1 MPKTPVPG
9 IPMQS
14 PQSTSRLFNA
24 VETSHARAVAAL
36 ILICLALFLPGLTAL
51 PPMDRDE
58 PRFAQATKQM
68 LETGDFVDIRFQTEA
83 RHKKPVGIY
92 WLQAGAVAAGQALGV
107 PDARHSIAVYRMPS
121 LIGAILAVLL
131 TYWAGLPLAGRR
143 SAFIAAGLLAAT
155 ILLGVEARLAK
166 TDAVLTATV
175 VACMGVLARLWMART
190 EDRTPAGAA
199 WVVFWLALGIGIL
212 VKGPIGPL
220 VVGLAALVLAVA
232 ARSGR
237 WLAALRPAWGLLL
250 LVVVV
255 APWFVAIALKTHC
268 AFFAES
274 VGHDMLA
281 KVADSQES
289 HGAPPGTYLLS
300 LAGTFW
306 PASPLLLLAL
316 PFAWRERRD
325 PAVLFALAWVLP
337 MWLVFELVPTKL
349 PHYVLPLFPG
359 LALLVAVAAH
369 RGGLVAQ
376 GVVARLV
383 TLLWPLPVAI
393 LAVAAFV
400 LSRLLGDAVPWLGL
414 AVIALAVLPAVFAWT
429 SYRSALAGTASLA
442 MIVAAVLVAAGVYGL
457 AAPALQAIRVSGRLA
472 QLTQTLPCGRPALV
486 TAGFREPSLVFL
498 TRSDLVMADGAGAAR
513 FLAGGDCRLAF
524 VEAREGAAFDKAA
537 AETGASSRLIGH
549 VAGVNINGGR
559 KLDIAVYASGTG
571 AP

>member
-1 MPKTPVPG
+1 
-9 IPMQS
+9 MQS
-14 PQSTSRLFNA
+14 PQSTLRLFNA
-24 VETSHARAVAAL
+24 VETSHARAITAL
-36 ILICLALFLPGLTAL
+36 LLICLALFLPGLTAL

-92 WLQAGAVAAGQALGV
+92 WLQAAAVAAGDALGV
-107 PDARHSIAVYRMPS
+107 PDARHSIALYRLPS
-121 LIGAILAVLL
+121 FLGAILAVLL

-175 VACMGVLARLWMART
+175 VASMGVLARLWMART
-190 EDRTPAGAA
+190 DDQPVSGLA
-199 WVVFWLALGIGIL
+199 WVVFWLAMGIGVL

-220 VVGLAALVLAVA
+220 IVGLLALVMAIA
-232 ARSGR
+232 ARSGG
-237 WLAALRPAWGLLL
+237 WMAPLRPLWGVLLFL
-250 LVVVV
+250 IVV
-255 APWFVAIALKTHC
+255 APWFVAIALKTHG

-274 VGHDMLA
+274 VGHDMLG
-281 KVADSQES
+281 KVAETQES

-316 PFAWRERRD
+316 PFIWRERRD
-325 PAVLFALAWVLP
+325 PAVLFLLAWVLP
-337 MWLVFELVPTKL
+337 MWVVFEAVPTKL

-359 LALLVAVAAH
+359 LAILVALAAH
-369 RGGLVAQ
+369 RGGLLVQ
-376 GVVARLV
+376 GLPARIA
-383 TLLWPLPVAI
+383 TLLWPVPVAV

-400 LSRLLGDAVPWLGL
+400 LSRLLGDAVPWFGIAVVAI
-414 AVIALAVLPAVFAWT
+414 AVIPALYAWT

-442 MIVAAVLVAAGVYGL
+442 MILAAVLVSVGVYGL
-457 AAPALQAIRVSGRLA
+457 AAPALQGLRVSGHLARLA
-472 QLTQTLPCGRPALV
+472 QNLPCGRPAIA

-498 TRSDLVMADGAGAAR
+498 TRTDLVMADGAGAAR
-513 FLAGGDCRLAF
+513 FLAGGECRLAF
-524 VEAREGAAFDKAA
+524 VEAREGAGFDKAA
-537 AETGASSRLIGH
+537 AETGASSRLVGR
-549 VAGVNINGGR
+549 VSGVNINGAR
-559 KLDIAVYASGTG
+559 KLDIAVYASSTS